1 MNTVLFM
8 NALKKHLKKLDTI
21 PTFLMFYY
29 HVMSNY
35 DPIGCCFFF
44 FKYKDI
50 VLQPLISNILK
61 TEALIMLLFFWN
73 NHF

>member
-21 PTFLMFYY
+21 PMFLMFYY
-29 HVMSNY
+29 HFMLNY
-35 DPIGCCFFF
+35 HPIGCCFFLF

-61 TEALIMLLFFWN
+61 TEVLIMLLFFLE
-73 NHF
+73 